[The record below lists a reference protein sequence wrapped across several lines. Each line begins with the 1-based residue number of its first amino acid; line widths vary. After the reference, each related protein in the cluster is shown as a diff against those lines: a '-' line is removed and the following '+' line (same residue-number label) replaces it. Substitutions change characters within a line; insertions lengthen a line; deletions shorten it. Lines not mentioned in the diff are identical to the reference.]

1 VSMRGVFS
9 RGFGAIQG
17 AGVRAGKSREIR
29 RGAAASSYA
38 A

>member
-1 VSMRGVFS
+1 MRGVFS
-9 RGFGAIQG
+9 RGFGAIHG
-17 AGVRAGKSREIR
+17 AGVRADQSREIR